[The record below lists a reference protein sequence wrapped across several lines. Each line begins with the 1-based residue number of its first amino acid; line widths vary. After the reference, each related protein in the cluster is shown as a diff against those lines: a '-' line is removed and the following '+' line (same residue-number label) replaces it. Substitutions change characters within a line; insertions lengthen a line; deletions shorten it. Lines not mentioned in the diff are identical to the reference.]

1 MFQVGSSE
9 GLPVESVARNGELA
23 NCPAELSVSI
33 SFIYGIWF
41 YFQMGSNKNG
51 FCDVGV
57 TTSK

>member
-41 YFQMGSNKNG
+41 YF
-51 FCDVGV
+51 
-57 TTSK
+57 